1 MTIEARKIR
10 LIMELRRQGI
20 SDTAV
25 LSAIERIP
33 RERFAPPAFQDQ
45 AYENRALPIGHG
57 QTLSQPL
64 VVASMT
70 QALAATKRCKV
81 LEVGTGSGY
90 QCAVLSRLCRRVYS
104 IERHKE
110 LLRQAEL
117 RLADLRLHN
126 ITTRFGD
133 GALGWPAQAPFDRII
148 VTAAAADVPRDLADQ
163 LAEGGVMVAPVGRQG
178 RNQVLLRLTRDRS
191 GFTEQELGGVR
202 FVPLVDGLPSA
213 ASKEPEPGPGSTP
226 GVSDDARDGSAA
238 AGPGRS
244 SLA

>member
-10 LIMELRRQGI
+10 LIMELRRKGI

-33 RERFAPPAFQDQ
+33 REVFAPPAFQDQ

-70 QALAATKRCKV
+70 QALGATKRCKV
-81 LEVGTGSGY
+81 LEIGTGSGY
-90 QCAVLSRLCRRVYS
+90 QCAVLSRLCRRVYTV
-104 IERHKE
+104 ERHKE
-110 LLRQAEL
+110 LLRQAEE

-126 ITTRFGD
+126 ITTHFGD
-133 GALGWPAQAPFDRII
+133 GALGWPKQAPFDRII
-148 VTAAAADVPRDLADQ
+148 VTAAAGDVPQGLADQ

-178 RNQVLLRLTRDRS
+178 RSQVLLRLIRDAN

-202 FVPLVDGLPSA
+202 FVPLVDGLPGA
-213 ASKEPEPGPGSTP
+213 TVKATDGASGPGDEAET
-226 GVSDDARDGSAA
+226 GSAP